1 MRNMN
6 DFISPKTKRP
16 PNRDP
21 GVLNNGQKTFI
32 YRLLASLFDC
42 NCTSDSHTDH
52 RVVTCAEPQQ
62 NGCIYRYFKRLNL
75 RFENIL
81 LICFRFC
88 GQNVDENLST
98 YIIPHFQNGVNIRLF
113 RNIKQ
118 PHTRIFRCFY
128 TGGR

>member
-1 MRNMN
+1 MINMN

-32 YRLLASLFDC
+32 YRLLASLFDR

-52 RVVTCAEPQQ
+52 RVVTCADETAKRLL
-62 NGCIYRYFKRLNL
+62 YRYSERSNSQFG
-75 RFENIL
+75 NIL
-81 LICFRFC
+81 LNCSCLC

-98 YIIPHFQNGVNIRLF
+98 YIIPHFQNSVNTRLF